1 MVEYVVS
8 DDTVEFQSIPQ
19 KIMPVM
25 AIFSPKTK
33 RAQTAPKWANRGYIS
48 I

>member
-1 MVEYVVS
+1 MIEYVVI

-25 AIFSPKTK
+25 AIFSPK
-33 RAQTAPKWANRGYIS
+33 RAQTAPKWAN
-48 I
+48 